1 MSKAKN
7 ILSQTW
13 VSNIKDINA
22 DMAADMVVKA
32 EMKIKE
38 LLEEQA
44 NDEKLAAAKQIVKD
58 LNSSYS
64 SIITMEKARIAY
76 LLDRITEIEDGS
88 VNPTSSVG

>member
-7 ILSQTW
+7 ILSKTW
-13 VSNIKDINA
+13 LENIRDINS

-32 EMKIKE
+32 ELKIKE

-44 NDEKLAAAKQIVKD
+44 ADEKLAAAKQIVKD
-58 LNSSYS
+58 LNTSYS
-64 SIITMEKARIAY
+64 SVIAMEKARIAY
-76 LLDRITEIEDGS
+76 LLDRITEIEDGK